1 MSTEQATRLQRA
13 FETVRRYGRHESR
26 AEHCALCG
34 LRLSDVHPHLLE
46 LPARKLICSC
56 DACAVL
62 VSARRD
68 LKHKAI
74 RRHVVYLEGFEM
86 TDAQWDSLLIPIG
99 LAFFFR
105 SSESNRVGCIYP
117 GPSGATESL
126 LPLEFWDEIVQRNQT
141 LAGMEPDVEALLVNR
156 LGAVRGFEANLC
168 YLLPID
174 QCYRLVG
181 LMRTHWRGL
190 SGGDEVWE
198 RLQDFFGELHER
210 ANAQK
215 QGVVHA

>member
-1 MSTEQATRLQRA
+1 MSREHAAGLQRA
-13 FETVRRYGRHESR
+13 FETVRRYGRRESR

-34 LRLSDVHPHLLE
+34 QSLSDVHPHLLE

-56 DACAVL
+56 EACAVL
-62 VSARRD
+62 FSARGD
-68 LKHKAI
+68 LKYRAI
-74 RRHVVYLEGFEM
+74 PRHAFLLEYFEM
-86 TDAQWDSLLIPIG
+86 TDAQWESLLIPIG

-105 SSESNRVGCIYP
+105 NSDANRVVCIYP
-117 GPSGATESL
+117 GPGGATESL
-126 LPLEFWDEIVQRNQT
+126 LPLEFWDEIVQRNHV

-156 LGAVRGFEANLC
+156 LGAVRGFEASQC

-190 SGGDEVWE
+190 SGGNEVWE
-198 RLQDFFGELHER
+198 RLQQFFAGLREQT
-210 ANAQK
+210 NAQEEE
-215 QGVVHA
+215 VVHA